1 LNHHPKNWEVV
12 SAEFD
17 FVEPNKKKEFEKI
30 AVNITDADITTVT
43 QQVKQVWEKIQQ
55 KDFYTG
61 CGKEDCHWCN
71 FVKTNELAVALHEMK
86 SEEDVSEG

>member
-1 LNHHPKNWEVV
+1 V
-12 SAEFD
+12 SADFD

-86 SEEDVSEG
+86 SEEEVTEG

>member
-1 LNHHPKNWEVV
+1 VV

-86 SEEDVSEG
+86 SEEEVAEE

>member
-1 LNHHPKNWEVV
+1 V

-86 SEEDVSEG
+86 SEEEVAEG

>member
-1 LNHHPKNWEVV
+1 VV

-86 SEEDVSEG
+86 SEEEVAEG

>member
-1 LNHHPKNWEVV
+1 M

-17 FVEPNKKKEFEKI
+17 FIEPNKKNQFEKI
-30 AVNITDADITTVT
+30 AISITDADLTTVG
-43 QQVKQVWEKIQQ
+43 QQIQMVWEKIQN

-71 FVKTNELAVALHEMK
+71 FVKTNELAVALHEIK
-86 SEEDVSEG
+86 EESESEEA